1 MLCAVGKGRPIGK
14 TMPTLKVGM
23 DVDGWCTKCKLTLA
37 HTIEAMVGGKITRV
51 HCNTCRSQHG
61 YRARPPGKATAGS
74 PARGSATGRGKR
86 PTRASKPT
94 APQAGDYPAL
104 IHGRDA
110 SKARPYRLSERFTAK
125 DLIAHPTFGL
135 GVVLS
140 AKDSSK
146 IEVLFPDG
154 PKTLAQGR

>member
-1 MLCAVGKGRPIGK
+1 MLCAMGKGRPIGK

-37 HTIEAMVGGKITRV
+37 HTIEAMVGGKVTRV
-51 HCNTCRSQHG
+51 HCNTCRAQHA
-61 YRARPPGKATAGS
+61 YRAHPPGKAAAAGAARSTAG
-74 PARGSATGRGKR
+74 RTKR
-86 PTRASKPT
+86 TTRSSKPA
-94 APQAGDYPAL
+94 APQAQDYPAL
-104 IHGRDA
+104 IQGRDA
-110 SKARPYRLSERFTAK
+110 SKARPYHVSERFAVK
-125 DLIAHPTFGL
+125 DLIAHPTFGI

-140 AKDSSK
+140 ARDSSK

>member
-1 MLCAVGKGRPIGK
+1 
-14 TMPTLKVGM
+14 MPTLKVGM

-37 HTIEAMVGGKITRV
+37 HTIEAMVGGRITRV
-51 HCNTCRSQHG
+51 HCKTCRSQHA
-61 YRARPPGKATAGS
+61 YRAHGPGQVAAGGAKRSSTAG
-74 PARGSATGRGKR
+74 R
-86 PTRASKPT
+86 PRRSTRASKPT
-94 APQAGDYPAL
+94 APPADDYPAL

-110 SKARPYRLSERFTAK
+110 SKARPYRVSERFTPK

-140 AKDSSK
+140 AKDGSK

>member
-1 MLCAVGKGRPIGK
+1 MPCAVGKGRPIGK

-51 HCNTCRSQHG
+51 HCNTCRTQHA
-61 YRARPPGKATAGS
+61 YRAHAPGKAAAGS
-74 PARGSATGRGKR
+74 PARSSSPARGKR
-86 PTRASKPT
+86 TTRAGKPA
-94 APQAGDYPAL
+94 APQAADYPAL

-110 SKARPYRLSERFTAK
+110 SKARPYRLSEHFTVK

-140 AKDSSK
+140 ARDSSK
-146 IEVLFPDG
+146 IEVLFADG